1 MRALRKLLIAS
12 LSVVLLAGGAAQAAS
27 TSDFSDQWWV
37 PSESGWGASV
47 EQQANT
53 LVVDLMVYGSD
64 GKPTWF
70 SGAALQ
76 QANAPAG
83 HTVFTGDLYATTG
96 PYHGGTFN
104 PALVQI
110 RKVGGLSFDASN
122 LNNATISY
130 TVDGTPVVKNVT
142 RLTWS
147 YENLTGSYDAMWK
160 YGCGGAPAVPWE
172 WGFTETV
179 IDHRADNTVTMRVAI
194 WAGWYEPQYDLRGTY
209 AQSGHMGG
217 IVANLVAPDAGS
229 VAISEIEKTATGFT
243 ARLAGNMSTHYTWGS
258 GVAVANC
265 QITDGRIVAVR
276 RP

>member
-12 LSVVLLAGGAAQAAS
+12 LSVVLLAGGTAQAAS

-110 RKVGGLSFDASN
+110 RKVGALTFDASN

-147 YENLTGSYDAMWK
+147 YENLGGAYDAVWFNRCLGIDE
-160 YGCGGAPAVPWE
+160 YASPFDW
-172 WGFTETV
+172 TV
-179 IDHRADNTVTMRVAI
+179 TNTSLRHNADNTVSIKLSCPMCWTNFSH
-194 WAGWYEPQYDLRGTY
+194 EFRGTY
-209 AQSGHMGG
+209 TQTGHLGQ
-217 IVANLVAPDAGS
+217 IAADLVAPDVGS
-229 VAISEIEKTATGFT
+229 ITIVEIAKSTAGFT
-243 ARLAGNMSTHYTWGS
+243 GRYTANMTIS
-258 GVAVANC
+258 GWTCHTV
-265 QITDGRIVAVR
+265 DGRIGAAVQ
-276 RP
+276 

>member
-1 MRALRKLLIAS
+1 MMAFRSLLVAS
-12 LSVVLLAGGAAQAAS
+12 LSVVLLAGGTAQAAS
-27 TSDFSDQWWV
+27 TSDFSDLWWV

-110 RKVGGLSFDASN
+110 RKVGALMFDASN

-147 YENLTGSYDAMWK
+147 YENLGGAYDAVWFN
-160 YGCGGAPAVPWE
+160 GCLGPFDW
-172 WGFTETV
+172 TV
-179 IDHRADNTVTMRVAI
+179 TNTSVRHNADNTVSIKLSCPMCWTNFSH
-194 WAGWYEPQYDLRGTY
+194 EFRGTY
-209 AQSGHMGG
+209 TQTGHLGQ
-217 IVANLVAPDAGS
+217 ITADLVAPDVGS
-229 VAISEIEKTATGFT
+229 ITIVEIAKSTAGFT
-243 ARLAGNMSTHYTWGS
+243 GRYTANMTIS
-258 GVAVANC
+258 GRTCHTV
-265 QITDGRIVAVR
+265 DGRMGAAVQ
-276 RP
+276 

>member
-12 LSVVLLAGGAAQAAS
+12 LSVAFLAGGTAQAAS

-53 LVVDLMVYGSD
+53 LVIDLMVYGSD

-110 RKVGGLSFDASN
+110 RKVGALMFDASN

-147 YENLTGSYDAMWK
+147 YENLTGSYDAVWFT
-160 YGCGGAPAVPWE
+160 GCRGMAAYASPFDW
-172 WGFTETV
+172 TV
-179 IDHRADNTVTMRVAI
+179 TVTTVRHNADNTVSINLSCPMCWTNFNH
-194 WAGWYEPQYDLRGTY
+194 EFRGTY
-209 AQSGHMGG
+209 AQSGHLGQ
-217 IVANLVAPDAGS
+217 ITADLVAPDAGS
-229 VAISEIEKTATGFT
+229 ITIVEIAKTTAGFT
-243 ARLAGNMSTHYTWGS
+243 GRFAGTMTIS
-258 GVAVANC
+258 GLTC
-265 QITDGRIVAVR
+265 QTVDGRIGAAIQ
-276 RP
+276 